1 MIDARMMSEVTGAE
15 HLDVM
20 DISFSLLF
28 FSRVIFLAARPGV
41 VRLVNMP
48 WGYRWSL
55 QSRMG

>member
-28 FSRVIFLAARPGV
+28 FQGSSS
-41 VRLVNMP
+41 
-48 WGYRWSL
+48 WL
-55 QSRMG
+55 QGQG